1 MWDLATGRN
10 TLTLNGTVPA
20 AFSRDNQAVATR
32 DAECKTVFVTDA
44 SSGRQRARVLSA
56 NGCVKE
62 LALSPDGTRLLS
74 IRSDLQLTDYISE
87 ATVWDVRSGTV
98 AAMLSGYT
106 DHGNSVAAF
115 SPDGKTI
122 VTAGIG
128 GTVNLWDVAG
138 GRRLLTLAGPAV
150 DVAAVTFS
158 DAGDVLIGGY
168 KTELRFWRGTRAA
181 RVD

>member
-1 MWDLATGRN
+1 
-10 TLTLNGTVPA
+10 LTLNGTVPA
-20 AFSRDNQAVATR
+20 AFSGHDQALATTGA
-32 DAECKTVFVTDA
+32 DCNTVFVTDA

-56 NGCVKE
+56 NGCVKA

-74 IRSDLQLTDYISE
+74 IRSDLQVDDFISE

-98 AAMLSGYT
+98 AAMLNGYT
-106 DHGNSVAAF
+106 DHGNSAAAF

-128 GTVNLWDVAG
+128 GTVNLWDPVG

-150 DVAAVTFS
+150 DVAAVAFS

-168 KTELRFWRGTRAA
+168 KTELRFWRGTSQKR
-181 RVD
+181 